1 MEYALFFSSHDFA
14 AVNPAV
20 STIRATLPSWIIDEE
35 DKDRYRNLAPRDFVI
50 VFSQQARAT
59 LTSAEIEAIIA
70 HEVGHLAEGHLSDEN
85 LAKGIQYQDSNEI
98 QADAYAIAKCGARAL
113 YSGLRKV
120 AKLSVAAAAQQD
132 NLTSVQVIGALRAAA
147 RQIAPR
153 IAAIRAAM

>member
-14 AVNPAV
+14 AVNPTV

-35 DKDRYRNLAPRDFVI
+35 DKDRYLNLAPRDFVI

-132 NLTSVQVIGALRAAA
+132 NLTSVQVFGALRAAA

>member
-1 MEYALFFSSHDFA
+1 MKYELFFSSHDFA

-50 VFSQQARAT
+50 VFSQAARAA
-59 LTSAEIEAIIA
+59 LTGAELEAIIA

-85 LAKGIQYQDSNEI
+85 LAKGIQYQESNEI
-98 QADAYAIAKCGARAL
+98 QADAYAISKCGPHAL
-113 YSGLRKV
+113 YGGLRKV